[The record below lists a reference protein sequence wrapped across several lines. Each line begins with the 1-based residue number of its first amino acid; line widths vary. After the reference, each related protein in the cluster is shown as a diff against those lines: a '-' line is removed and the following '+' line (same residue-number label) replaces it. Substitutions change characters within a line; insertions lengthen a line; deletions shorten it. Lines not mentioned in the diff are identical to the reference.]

1 MGILFLFKFFN
12 ILKIILFKYIMSGI
26 TGISSPTGKPYNG
39 KPSKPPSSGITGVSG
54 PTGK

>member
-1 MGILFLFKFFN
+1 
-12 ILKIILFKYIMSGI
+12 MSGI
-26 TGISSPTGKPYNG
+26 TGISSPTGSG